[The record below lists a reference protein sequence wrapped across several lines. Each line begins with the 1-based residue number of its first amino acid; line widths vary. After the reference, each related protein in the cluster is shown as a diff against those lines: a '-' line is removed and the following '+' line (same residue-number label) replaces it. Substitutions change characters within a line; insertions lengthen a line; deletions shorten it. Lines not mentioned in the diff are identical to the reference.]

1 MRITGGNLRG
11 RELRAPKGSTT
22 RPTTEKVREAWFNIL
37 GDVEDAQ
44 TLELFAGTGALG
56 IEALSRG
63 ARHVAFVEAWRPAQ
77 KILGDN
83 LARLDLLGRSTVVRA
98 RVEASSKRLGPLAPF
113 DLLLADPPWTD
124 LTRSLDAIAR
134 LLRHSLLG
142 DTLLRN
148 GARVFVGHPARYAFT
163 EPLHPHLVNV
173 DRRAWGDSGG
183 SLFEWRPPARM

>member
-37 GDVEDAQ
+37 GDVADAQ

-77 KILGDN
+77 EILSDN
-83 LARLDLLGRSTVVRA
+83 LVRLDLLARSTVVRA
-98 RVEASSKRLGPLAPF
+98 RVESSAKRLEPLAPF

-134 LLRHSLLG
+134 VLRHSLLEES
-142 DTLLRN
+142 
-148 GARVFVGHPARYAFT
+148 ARVFVGHPARYAFT
-163 EPLHPHLVNV
+163 EPLHPYLVNV

>member
-37 GDVEDAQ
+37 GDVADLQ

-83 LARLDLLGRSTVVRA
+83 LVRLDLLARSTVVRA
-98 RVEASSKRLGPLAPF
+98 RVEASGKRLGPLAPF

-124 LTRSLDAIAR
+124 LTRSLEAIAR
-134 LLRHSLLG
+134 LLRH
-142 DTLLRN
+142 DLLRDA
-148 GARVFVGHPARYAFT
+148 ARVFVGHPARYAFT
-163 EPLHPHLVNV
+163 EPLHPHLEHV
-173 DRRAWGDSGG
+173 DQRAWGDSGG